1 MQIKSIILYNESWQK
16 REIPF
21 ELNQVNIISGTHDT
35 GKSAIIQIVEYCLGR
50 SDFMVSGTVIRDTV
64 VWYSVLYQIQSRQLF
79 VAKRKPSGSNT
90 RSSQVYYRIGE
101 IDEKLSPPDELPGS
115 LQKVSDI
122 ELIEII
128 SGLLRGSFDPDA
140 IDQSRLASPADTQ
153 VDKASYYL
161 FQNQHTIAHPEQ
173 LFHRQG
179 ESEVSKII
187 KKTLLYFLGIE
198 QENNLRTK
206 QELAQAKSR
215 LRQINRNVT
224 DIEANTIELVRIG
237 RELVD
242 EGKNVGLLSS
252 DFIFKDEDENN
263 ANVIAETL
271 EDARQKWQSPSL
283 DVPVLIDDRIP
294 QLKQEEKELRDD
306 FYQLDRQ
313 IKDKKLYRREIA
325 GYSKVVDEQKTRLES
340 INLFV
345 TQDMFDEMD
354 DSHICPL
361 CHSDIPTSEAYIPKI
376 SDIRREFIR
385 LETSQRAIEQD
396 EPGLSEAI
404 QTLEAELEQIRGQIR
419 RKQVDIELLLREQRV
434 ADTIV
439 EEIQQKNSRVE
450 RLIGRIEMFLS
461 MVEMH
466 SVAER
471 DILRQKQTLTKK
483 RVAELEAEID
493 EDAITNNLE
502 RIFYQLSQHM
512 TQWARDLELT
522 DGRYRLDMKKL
533 TVIAEEGDRS
543 LLMNQLGGK
552 NYLGCH
558 LITHLALHQIF
569 AQQQTPVPR
578 FLILDK
584 PVQGYFADSKEIYE
598 TMGETAKGL
607 AEDDRRGI
615 RRMFD
620 LLFEVCNNI
629 PDFQIIILERPYL
642 PDERFKE
649 ALIKDAPWSNQNRLI
664 PESWK
669 EDSPQLP
676 FAGFSRR

>member
-1 MQIKSIILYNESWQK
+1 MQIKSIILYNEFWQK
-16 REIPF
+16 REIAF
-21 ELNQVNIISGTHDT
+21 KLDRVNIISGTHDT

-50 SDFMVSGTVIRDTV
+50 SDFVVSGPEIRDTV
-64 VWYSVLYQIQSRQLF
+64 VWYSVLYQIKNRQLF
-79 VAKRKPSGSNT
+79 VAKRKPSDSDT
-90 RSSQVYYRIGE
+90 RSSKVYYQIGE
-101 IDEKLSPPDELPGS
+101 IDEELSPPDELPDS
-115 LQKVSDI
+115 LQKISDI

-128 SGLLRGSFDPDA
+128 SGLLRGSFDPDT
-140 IDQSRLASPADTQ
+140 IDQSRLTSPVDTQ

-187 KKTLLYFLGIE
+187 KKILPYFLGVE

-215 LRQINRNVT
+215 LRQINRKMN
-224 DIEANTIELVRIG
+224 DIEANTIEMVRIG
-237 RELVD
+237 RELIH

-252 DFIFKDEDENN
+252 DFTLEGEDRDN
-263 ANVIAETL
+263 AKAIAEAL
-271 EDARQKWQSPSL
+271 EDARQQWQRPSI
-283 DVPVLIDDRIP
+283 DVPVTIDDRIP
-294 QLKQEEKELRDD
+294 QLRKEAKELEND
-306 FYQLDRQ
+306 FYQIQRQ
-313 IKDKKLYRREIA
+313 IDDRKLYRRQIA
-325 GYSKVVDEQKTRLES
+325 GYSKTVDEQKARLDS

-361 CHSDIPTSEAYIPKI
+361 CHSDIPTSEAYLPKI

-396 EPGLSEAI
+396 EPALNEVI
-404 QTLEAELEQIRGQIR
+404 QTLERELEQIRGQVR
-419 RKQVDIELLLREQRV
+419 RKQLDIEVLLREQRV
-434 ADTIV
+434 ADRIV

-450 RLIGRIEMFLS
+450 RLIGRIEMYFNML
-461 MVEMH
+461 EMQ

-471 DILRQKQTLTKK
+471 DVLKQEQTWEKK
-483 RVAELEAEID
+483 RVEEFEAEID
-493 EDAITNNLE
+493 EDAIIHSSE
-502 RIFYQLSQHM
+502 RIFHRLSQQM

-522 DGRYRLDMKKL
+522 EGRYRLDMKKL
-533 TVIAEEGDRS
+533 TVIVEEEDRS

-558 LITHLALHQIF
+558 LITHLALHQMF
-569 AQQQTPVPR
+569 AQRHSPVPH

-584 PVQGYFADSKEIYE
+584 PVQGYFADSEEVYE
-598 TMGETAKGL
+598 TIGENAKGL

-615 RRMFD
+615 RQMFD
-620 LLFEVCNNI
+620 LLFRFCDNI
-629 PDFQIIILERPYL
+629 SDFQIIILERPYL

-669 EDSPQLP
+669 KDSSQLFLFGNP
-676 FAGFSRR
+676 K